1 MDQVNVREAKTHLS
15 RLLQR
20 VEAGETILL
29 ARGGRVIARLEP
41 ISAPGER
48 ELGFVAADIPDSFF
62 FDPLPDDELHSWES

>member
-1 MDQVNVREAKTHLS
+1 MPFDGGDDLR
-15 RLLQR
+15 RR
-20 VEAGETILL
+20 VAAEAGETILL

-62 FDPLPDDELHSWES
+62 FDPLPDDELDAWES